1 MFGPSTKVRLSL
13 DVSQELYQVLDEI
26 ARMEE
31 TTKADVLRRSI
42 ALMQVAVEAK
52 RQGLK
57 FGAAD
62 QDQVLKTEIVGI

>member
-1 MFGPSTKVRLSL
+1 M
-13 DVSQELYQVLDEI
+13 DVSPELDQVLEEI
-26 ARMEE
+26 ARQEQ

-42 ALMQVAVEAK
+42 ALMQVAVKAK

-57 FGAAD
+57 FGATD